1 MPIKMATSISLWER
15 YYLRPM
21 TNRDI
26 TRLNLYHELLANRYL
41 LSIVLTNL
49 MNTNKYLEVLSDVVF
64 KKERKK
70 EQKEKGSHTL
80 LKERKEKKKER
91 TIAQSEKSLR
101 NIEFNS
107 FTLSP
112 NKFDALLREYDH
124 DVVTDACVVLD
135 KLIGIQGKTYKDI
148 PRKLEELCK
157 QFSLREKLVETL
169 DASTRTIRQ
178 VPVEQIEDET
188 MAKKYIFATPSYLRN
203 IDKGCKYL
211 AEKFAINLEG
221 IRGLG

>member
-1 MPIKMATSISLWER
+1 MATSISLWER

-80 LKERKEKKKER
+80 LKERKEKLQKE
-91 TIAQSEKSLR
+91 I
-101 NIEFNS
+101 
-107 FTLSP
+107 
-112 NKFDALLREYDH
+112 
-124 DVVTDACVVLD
+124 D
-135 KLIGIQGKTYKDI
+135 KL
-148 PRKLEELCK
+148 
-157 QFSLREKLVETL
+157 EKLARKENLVQALILEN
-169 DASTRTIRQ
+169 
-178 VPVEQIEDET
+178 
-188 MAKKYIFATPSYLRN
+188 KSYTEIKN
-203 IDKGCKYL
+203 IIMSDG
-211 AEKFAINLEG
+211 NV
-221 IRGLG
+221 

>member
-1 MPIKMATSISLWER
+1 MATSISLWER

-157 QFSLREKLVETL
+157 QFGRFK
-169 DASTRTIRQ
+169 
-178 VPVEQIEDET
+178 
-188 MAKKYIFATPSYLRN
+188 IFQSFF
-203 IDKGCKYL
+203 IKGMLILAMFKSCENSSVLNHSFLPMFWYMECKYL
-211 AEKFAINLEG
+211 
-221 IRGLG
+221 